1 MNALISYIRDENG
14 VPFGC
19 VAAVSKTQLGVS
31 LCNKQDTFHKNVGR
45 ELAIGRAVCNHNH
58 SFHVPV
64 SRQQAVVSA
73 LAKMAERAERYYK

>member
-19 VAAVSKTQLGVS
+19 VAAVSKTQFGVS
-31 LCNKQDTFHKNVGR
+31 LCNKQDTFRKNVGR
-45 ELAIGRAVCNHNH
+45 EMAIGRAVCHHNH

-64 SRQQAVVSA
+64 CRQHAVVKA
-73 LAKMAERAERYYK
+73 LAKMADRAERYYK